1 MISKEAFRY
10 WLRINGF
17 RPDQF
22 GTGEKWNPIRLKS
35 IQNLKRN
42 GTG

>member
-1 MISKEAFRY
+1 MMSKEAFRY

-22 GTGEKWNPIRLKS
+22 GIGEKWNPIKFKFKKS
-35 IQNLKRN
+35 
-42 GTG
+42 